1 MKGLPPS
8 LREEREASGAIA
20 RGLSCSRT
28 RYRLFGGRSN
38 GGDFDQPRLYVLPP
52 SHYCER
58 ARWALD
64 HSGLTYTEERLA
76 VGLHVPRA
84 RRMANATTLPIL
96 TIGREVIQGSG
107 SILGWTGMLGA
118 APALEQRFEER
129 VGVIVRQFIYAGTLG
144 VVDPSVR
151 DVLLDGVS
159 GGQARLGRLMWPVT
173 RRLMVTG
180 MNARPALLPDLEQKL
195 TEELDWFED
204 QLAGRRHLMCADV
217 PFLVLFLGRQGSAA
231 SSSPA
236 PPFGGLPCRRME
248 CVVVRPG
255 YPRVGSIRYFS
266 PVALRS

>member
-1 MKGLPPS
+1 
-8 LREEREASGAIA
+8 
-20 RGLSCSRT
+20 
-28 RYRLFGGRSN
+28 
-38 GGDFDQPRLYVLPP
+38 
-52 SHYCER
+52 
-58 ARWALD
+58 
-64 HSGLTYTEERLA
+64 

-107 SILGWTGMLGA
+107 SILGWTGTLGA

-144 VVDPSVR
+144 LVDPSVR

-159 GGQARLGRLMWPVT
+159 GGRARWPPHVASHAALDANGYECSARAPPRPGAKAH
-173 RRLMVTG
+173 RRT
-180 MNARPALLPDLEQKL
+180 
-195 TEELDWFED
+195 WFED

-248 CVVVRPG
+248 CR
-255 YPRVGSIRYFS
+255 
-266 PVALRS
+266 

>member
-1 MKGLPPS
+1 
-8 LREEREASGAIA
+8 
-20 RGLSCSRT
+20 
-28 RYRLFGGRSN
+28 
-38 GGDFDQPRLYVLPP
+38 
-52 SHYCER
+52 
-58 ARWALD
+58 
-64 HSGLTYTEERLA
+64 

-180 MNARPALLPDLEQKL
+180 MNARAALLPDLEQKL

-204 QLAGRRHLMCADV
+204 QLAGRRHLIGDKFGRAD
-217 PFLVLFLGRQGSAA
+217 LTAA
-231 SSSPA
+231 SLLA
-236 PPFGGLPCRRME
+236 PLARPPECPLYRKLQLPERLERTLTQWSARPSLKWVERTYTNHRHTSDFGRRSK
-248 CVVVRPG
+248 
-255 YPRVGSIRYFS
+255 PR
-266 PVALRS
+266 